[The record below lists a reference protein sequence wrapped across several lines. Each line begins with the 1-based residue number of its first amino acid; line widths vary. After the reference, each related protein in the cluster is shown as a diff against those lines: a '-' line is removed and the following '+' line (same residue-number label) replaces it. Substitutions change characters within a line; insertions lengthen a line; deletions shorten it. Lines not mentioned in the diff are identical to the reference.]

1 MINILETAQALYCRQ
16 ISPEFDTF
24 DDLKKPLL
32 ISEYNYEIPYG

>member
-1 MINILETAQALYCRQ
+1 MINILETVQALYGRK
-16 ISPEFDTF
+16 ISPKLDTF